1 MKGNLKLVD
10 GVWVMKYDTQE
21 IPVDSS
27 SFIKI
32 KSMNHDNSQEFE
44 FEISHRMRESFTEI
58 ANRCISYCERSG
70 PCGCDRYWKSEA
82 NHIKTA
88 KLL

>member
-1 MKGNLKLVD
+1 MKGKLKLVN
-10 GVWVMKYDTQE
+10 GVWMMSYNAASMENIESPSVLTRCYNMQE

-32 KSMNHDNSQEFE
+32 KSMNHDNSQEVG
-44 FEISHRMRESFTEI
+44 FEI
-58 ANRCISYCERSG
+58 AQ
-70 PCGCDRYWKSEA
+70 DK
-82 NHIKTA
+82 KA